1 MTRAPRPGG
10 RRKPATPPRSAP
22 TKVHLLVGT
31 PAYGG
36 MVHVEYVRSLF
47 AFSAAGI
54 SYTMSMIGNE
64 SLITRARNTIIS
76 IFHAQPQYTHLLF
89 LDADVHLP
97 APDLQRMLAAEVPVI
112 GAPVALKGFDEAG
125 TRMWNLGRTLGT
137 SGSLIKVENV
147 GTAVLLLSRAACSA
161 LVEDA
166 IAHGRIYQRGST
178 ARGDIEVDLHYD
190 VFQVGVHDGVYLSED
205 YWACRRL
212 HALGF
217 DVLIDPTVITTHHG
231 VMAV

>member
-1 MTRAPRPGG
+1 M
-10 RRKPATPPRSAP
+10 
-22 TKVHLLVGT
+22 VGT

-36 MVHVEYVRSLF
+36 MVHVEFVRSLF
-47 AFSAAGI
+47 AFGNAGI
-54 SYTMSMIGNE
+54 TFRMSTIGNE

-76 IFHAQPQYTHLLF
+76 MFHAQPEFTHLLF

-97 APDLQRMLAAEVPVI
+97 AADLQRMLAANVPVL
-112 GAPVALKGFDEAG
+112 GAPVALKGFDANG
-125 TRMWNLGRTLGT
+125 NRMWNLGRTLGT

-147 GTAVLLLSRAACSA
+147 GTALLLLSRTACTA
-161 LVEDA
+161 LVDDA
-166 IAHGRIYQRGST
+166 IANGRIYQRGAE
-178 ARGDIEVDLHYD
+178 ARGDLNPELHYD

-217 DVLIDPTVITTHHG
+217 DILIDPTVITTHHG